1 MKVGNTPCGINIPQD
16 LLGQSAGMQPI
27 RKFVRRAEA
36 LGYDSLWVTESILG
50 KTLVLEPVS
59 FLSYVAA
66 VTEKIR
72 LGAAVMLLTLR
83 NPVQLAKSLAT
94 LDRMSNGR
102 LDPGFGIGGHTSEE
116 IFGYSRQGRVR
127 RFEEAL
133 QVMKALWTQSEAS
146 FSGTFWNFE
155 GVSMRPKPVQQPH
168 PPIWFGARVPAALR
182 RAVRYGDGFMGA
194 GSSSTED
201 FITQSGLIRQYLEEE
216 RRDPE
221 KFSISKRVY
230 LAVDNNH
237 QQAEERLRE
246 WFGYFYGKPEMASRV
261 SIWGSR
267 DECLDKLGVLVQAG
281 AKHLLLNPVNN
292 VMEHLELLAEEIVPH
307 L

>member
-1 MKVGNTPCGINIPQD
+1 MNVGNIPCGIGIPQD
-16 LLGQSAGMQPI
+16 LLGQPAGMQPI
-27 RKFVRRAEA
+27 RKFVTRAEA
-36 LGYDSLWVTESILG
+36 LGYDSLWVTESIIG
-50 KTLVLEPVS
+50 KTLVVEPVT

-66 VTEKIR
+66 LTEKIR

-94 LDRMSNGR
+94 LDLLSDGR
-102 LDPGFGIGGHTSEE
+102 LDPGFGIGGHRSEE

-133 QVMKALWTQSEAS
+133 QVMKTLWTQSEAS

-155 GVSMRPKPVQQPH
+155 GVSIRPKPVQQPH

-182 RAVRYGDGFMGA
+182 RAARYGDGFMGA

-216 RRDPE
+216 GRDPE
-221 KFSISKRVY
+221 TFGISKRVY
-230 LAVDNNH
+230 LAVDRNH
-237 QQAEERLRE
+237 EQAEKRLRE
-246 WFGYFYGKPEMASRV
+246 WFGHYYGKPDMAPRV

-281 AKHLLLNPVNN
+281 AKHLLLNPVYNE
-292 VMEHLELLAEEIVPH
+292 MEHLDLLAEEIVPY

>member
-1 MKVGNTPCGINIPQD
+1 M
-16 LLGQSAGMQPI
+16 
-27 RKFVRRAEA
+27 
-36 LGYDSLWVTESILG
+36 
-50 KTLVLEPVS
+50 
-59 FLSYVAA
+59 
-66 VTEKIR
+66 
-72 LGAAVMLLTLR
+72 
-83 NPVQLAKSLAT
+83 
-94 LDRMSNGR
+94 
-102 LDPGFGIGGHTSEE
+102 
-116 IFGYSRQGRVR
+116 
-127 RFEEAL
+127 
-133 QVMKALWTQSEAS
+133 
-146 FSGTFWNFE
+146 
-155 GVSMRPKPVQQPH
+155 PKPLQQPH

-216 RRDPE
+216 GSDPE
-221 KFSISKRVY
+221 KFNISKRVY

-246 WFGYFYGKPEMASRV
+246 WFGHYYGNPDMASRV

-267 DECLDKLGVLVQAG
+267 DECLDRLGVLVQAG
-281 AKHLLLNPVNN
+281 AKHLLLNPVYN

>member
-1 MKVGNTPCGINIPQD
+1 MKAGNTPCGINIPQD

-27 RKFVRRAEA
+27 RKFVTRAEA
-36 LGYDSLWVTESILG
+36 LGYDSLWVTESIIG
-50 KTLVLEPVS
+50 KTLVLEPVT

-66 VTEKIR
+66 LTEKIR
-72 LGAAVMLLTLR
+72 LGVAVMLLTLR

-94 LDRMSNGR
+94 LDLMSNGR
-102 LDPGFGIGGHTSEE
+102 LDPGFGIGGYRPEE
-116 IFGYSRQGRVR
+116 IFGYSSEHRVR

-146 FSGTFWNFE
+146 FSGAYWNFE
-155 GVSMRPKPVQQPH
+155 GVSIRPKPVQQPH

-182 RAVRYGDGFMGA
+182 RASRYGDAFIGA
-194 GSSSTED
+194 GSSSIED
-201 FITQSGLIRQYLEEE
+201 FITQSGLIRQYLGEEG
-216 RRDPE
+216 RDPE
-221 KFSISKRVY
+221 TFNISKRVY
-230 LAVDNNH
+230 LAIDPDH
-237 QQAEERLRE
+237 EGAEKRLRE
-246 WFGYFYGKPEMASRV
+246 WFGHFYGKPDMAPRV

-281 AKHLLLNPVNN
+281 AKHLVLNPVYN
-292 VMEHLELLAEEIVPH
+292 VMEHLELLAEEIVPY

>member
-1 MKVGNTPCGINIPQD
+1 MNVGNTPCGINIPQD

-27 RKFVRRAEA
+27 RKFVTRAEA
-36 LGYDSLWVTESILG
+36 LGYDSLWVTETIIG

-66 VTEKIR
+66 LTEKIR

-94 LDRMSNGR
+94 LDRISNGR
-102 LDPGFGIGGHTSEE
+102 LDPGFGIGGRTAEE
-116 IFGYSRQGRVR
+116 IFGYTSQGRVR
-127 RFEEAL
+127 RFEEAI
-133 QVMKALWTQSEAS
+133 QVMKTLWAQSEAS
-146 FSGTFWNFE
+146 FSGSFWNFE
-155 GVSMRPKPVQQPH
+155 GVSMRPKPVQLPH
-168 PPIWFGARVPAALR
+168 PPIWFGARVPAALKR
-182 RAVRYGDGFMGA
+182 TVRYGDAFIGA
-194 GSSSTED
+194 GSSSTPD

-216 RRDPE
+216 GRDPE
-221 KFSISKRVY
+221 TFNISKRVY
-230 LAVDNNH
+230 LAVDPDH
-237 QQAEERLRE
+237 EGAEKRLRE
-246 WFGYFYGKPEMASRV
+246 WFGHFYGNPDMASRV

-281 AKHLLLNPVNN
+281 AKHLVLNPVYN
-292 VMEHLELLAEEIVPH
+292 VMEHLELLAEDIVPY